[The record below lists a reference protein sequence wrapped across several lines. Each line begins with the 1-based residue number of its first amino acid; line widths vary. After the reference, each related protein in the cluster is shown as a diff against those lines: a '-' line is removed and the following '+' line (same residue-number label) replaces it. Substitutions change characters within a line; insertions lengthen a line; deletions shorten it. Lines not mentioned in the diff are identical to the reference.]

1 MCVRLFSKPTI
12 SNKKLK
18 ADLEKYGPETVRTIL
33 LHGWANRQ
41 DYSEAI
47 QQIAVPGSAERQ
59 AAIAWLEWKD
69 TVQAFWIKSG
79 IIAAVL
85 AAIFSFFAL
94 VKSL

>member
-1 MCVRLFSKPTI
+1 MFASKPTFPD
-12 SNKKLK
+12 KKLK

-41 DYSEAI
+41 DYSEAV
-47 QQIAVPGSAERQ
+47 QQIAVQGSDERK
-59 AAIAWLEWKD
+59 AAIGWLEWKD
-69 TVQAFWIKSG
+69 AMQAFWIKSG

-94 VKSL
+94 VKSP